1 MTEELKAR
9 IAQINAGTAP
19 AGYKKTKVGIVPEE
33 WEVTRFASIS
43 QKTGSE
49 RNDSDCAYPVYS
61 INNKTGFAPQGDQ
74 FENDG
79 YSNTSKELYRIVRK
93 GEFAYNPA
101 RINVGSI
108 GLLSDVDAVII
119 SSLYVCFK
127 LNDKCY
133 NPYFW
138 QYFKSHRFNFDVNNY
153 TEGSVREYL
162 FYDNFARIR
171 VAVPPLP
178 EQQKIAEILTAQD
191 AVIALM
197 QKQIE
202 LLQKQKKA
210 FLQKM
215 FPKKGCN
222 VPEIRFAGFTDAWEQ
237 RKLGDLIE
245 DNVILEQ
252 SDGNHGELYPRNEE
266 FVESGIPYISAAN
279 ITSDGEYIDFNETKY
294 LPYDRA
300 KKFRKGVTRN
310 GDVLLAHNAT
320 VGPCLRLSMDF
331 EYAILSTSL
340 TLFRIDDR
348 KMNPDYFLQMLRSE
362 QFQSQLT
369 KLMKQTTRNQVPI
382 LTQRIIEC
390 CYPINAQEQKA
401 IGTYFKNL
409 DTLITLHQRKLEFEQ
424 KKKKALMQLLLTGK
438 VRVKT

>member
-1 MTEELKAR
+1 MRDELKAR

-79 YSNTSKELYRIVRK
+79 YSNTSKDLYRIVRK

-215 FPKKGCN
+215 FPKNGCN

-237 RKLGDLIE
+237 RKLGELFEIIDTKHATAPVSEVQTKYRMIRTNCIRNGQLVVDNTDSVIEEVYEKWSERIHLRAGDLVFTREAPLGESAVIPE
-245 DNVILEQ
+245 DEHHYFPGQRIVSMRSRGNVNTLFINQLFYA
-252 SDGNHGELYPRNEE
+252 DE
-266 FVESGIPYISAAN
+266 FRKEIKIREAASTTVANFGIPSIKSQ
-279 ITSDGEYIDFNETKY
+279 
-294 LPYDRA
+294 
-300 KKFRKGVTRN
+300 
-310 GDVLLAHNAT
+310 DVLI
-320 VGPCLRLSMDF
+320 PCLNEQLSIGEF
-331 EYAILSTSL
+331 FSH
-340 TLFRIDDR
+340 ID
-348 KMNPDYFLQMLRSE
+348 N
-362 QFQSQLT
+362 
-369 KLMKQTTRNQVPI
+369 
-382 LTQRIIEC
+382 
-390 CYPINAQEQKA
+390 
-401 IGTYFKNL
+401 
-409 DTLITLHQRKLEFEQ
+409 LITLHQRKLEQEQ
-424 KKKKALMQLLLTGK
+424 QKKKALMQLLLSGK
-438 VRVKT
+438 VRVES

>member
-1 MTEELKAR
+1 MNIELKQR
-9 IAQINAGTAP
+9 IEQINAGTAP

-33 WEVTRFASIS
+33 WEVTRFASTS

-79 YSNTSKELYRIVRK
+79 YSNTSKDLYRIVRK

-133 NPYFW
+133 TPYFW

-191 AVIALM
+191 EVIALL
-197 QKQIE
+197 QRQIDLLKQ
-202 LLQKQKKA
+202 QKKG

-215 FPKKGCN
+215 FPAKGN
-222 VPEIRFAGFTDAWEQ
+222 KVPEIRFKEFSGDWERRKVDDLLDLLTDYDANGSFADMAKNVTTYDGTGYAWYVRMTDLVNQSPLSEMKYVDESSYRFLKKTELHGGELLMAKRGEIGNVFLFKARTERATLAPNMYLLKLNNLVLPEFVYGFF
-237 RKLGDLIE
+237 
-245 DNVILEQ
+245 Q
-252 SDGNHGELYPRNEE
+252 SDVGKKKLIRLNASTTMGALYKNDVKNIIIMLPCLKEQKR
-266 FVESGIPYISAAN
+266 ISAFFE
-279 ITSDGEYIDFNETKY
+279 IID
-294 LPYDRA
+294 
-300 KKFRKGVTRN
+300 
-310 GDVLLAHNAT
+310 
-320 VGPCLRLSMDF
+320 
-331 EYAILSTSL
+331 
-340 TLFRIDDR
+340 
-348 KMNPDYFLQMLRSE
+348 
-362 QFQSQLT
+362 
-369 KLMKQTTRNQVPI
+369 
-382 LTQRIIEC
+382 
-390 CYPINAQEQKA
+390 
-401 IGTYFKNL
+401 NL
-409 DTLITLHQRKLEFEQ
+409 IALHQRKLEQEQ
-424 KKKKALMQLLLTGK
+424 QKKKALMQLLLTGK